1 MAAVKTALILL
12 VLVSV
17 LTGCSNDTP
26 TMKTEV
32 KASPPTATSK
42 PPDENAALDALRKI
56 NDAQST
62 YFKVNRRFALAFDE
76 LVEARLLRS
85 EPSTAETGYE
95 FKLRPAADAQTF
107 KLSVTPSST
116 SSTAARHLFMDQTGV
131 IRAEIE
137 KEATADSPA
146 VK

>member
-1 MAAVKTALILL
+1 MTAVKTILIPLFL
-12 VLVSV
+12 VLV

-26 TMKTEV
+26 TRKTV
-32 KASPPTATSK
+32 VQTRPTSK

-62 YFKVNRRFALAFDE
+62 YFKVNRRFALTFDE

-85 EPSTAETGYE
+85 EPSGAETGYD

-107 KLSVTPSST
+107 KLFVIPTDAN
-116 SSTAARHLFMDQTGV
+116 STAATYLFMDQSGV
-131 IRAEIE
+131 IRAQIG